1 MWEIIVIVGVIG
13 TFWFLWSLLYWRIE
27 VEKSKEKIKAANNAF
42 QKLSAITDE
51 WSSFTTDI
59 SQIEKYE
66 SLKNN
71 LFYYS
76 LIDVTKDLPL
86 WEVMILKSWILIAN
100 IVCLIALGLILLKM
114 IS

>member
-27 VEKSKEKIKAANNAF
+27 VEKSKEKIKAANNAL
-42 QKLSAITDE
+42 QELSAITDE

-59 SQIEKYE
+59 SQIDKYE
-66 SLKNN
+66 SLKSN

-76 LIDVTKDLPL
+76 LIDTTQDLPL
-86 WEVMILKSWILIAN
+86 WEVMILKSWILITN
-100 IVCLIALGLILLKM
+100 IVCLIALGLILAKM
-114 IS
+114 LS